1 MTYITYCMAV
11 LASRQ
16 NKPIPVFTWWIRW
29 AFLACS
35 LYCNKKK
42 SPSLAAYW
50 IPYWPSLIGKDEN
63 PFEIFWIMQV
73 SRISLALTVQNS
85 FFQEMWIWKSCTY
98 IFWKRRQVYIDYCRR
113 IILPFYKAIFIIK
126 NLRYCLVGY
135 QSSHGAYDI
144 ISKKWRTIPCK
155 SLQMFV
161 LSLSHIVWLFIKFI
175 NNWTKNT
182 SCIQEKTLI
191 EVCLISIW
199 KPPKHFSQDVQ
210 EFMSLFVMQ
219 VRYRQLCVTSW
230 ILKSM
235 T

>member
-1 MTYITYCMAV
+1 MAV

-35 LYCNKKK
+35 LYCNKKT
-42 SPSLAAYW
+42 SPSLASYW
-50 IPYWPSLIGKDEN
+50 IPYWPSLIGKDET
-63 PFEIFWIMQV
+63 FWNLLNNASQ
-73 SRISLALTVQNS
+73 QNFFGTHS
-85 FFQEMWIWKSCTY
+85 TEFIRFFQEMWIWKSCTC
-98 IFWKRRQVYIDYCRR
+98 IFWKRRQVYIDYCRC

-126 NLRYCLVGY
+126 NLRYCLVEY

-175 NNWTKNT
+175 KFVFLNW
-182 SCIQEKTLI
+182 I
-191 EVCLISIW
+191 
-199 KPPKHFSQDVQ
+199 
-210 EFMSLFVMQ
+210 
-219 VRYRQLCVTSW
+219 
-230 ILKSM
+230 
-235 T
+235 

>member
-1 MTYITYCMAV
+1 MAV

-63 PFEIFWIMQV
+63 LLNNASQ
-73 SRISLALTVQNS
+73 QNFFGTHS
-85 FFQEMWIWKSCTY
+85 TEFIRFFQEMWIWKSCTC
-98 IFWKRRQVYIDYCRR
+98 IFWKRQQVYIDYCRR

-126 NLRYCLVGY
+126 NLRYCLVEY

-161 LSLSHIVWLFIKFI
+161 LSLSHILWLFIKFI
-175 NNWTKNT
+175 KFVFLNW
-182 SCIQEKTLI
+182 I
-191 EVCLISIW
+191 
-199 KPPKHFSQDVQ
+199 
-210 EFMSLFVMQ
+210 
-219 VRYRQLCVTSW
+219 
-230 ILKSM
+230 
-235 T
+235 

>member
-1 MTYITYCMAV
+1 MAV

-35 LYCNKKK
+35 LYCNKEK

-63 PFEIFWIMQV
+63 LLNNASQ
-73 SRISLALTVQNS
+73 QNFFGTHS
-85 FFQEMWIWKSCTY
+85 TEFIRFFQEMWIWKSCTC
-98 IFWKRRQVYIDYCRR
+98 IFWKRQQVYIDYCRR

-126 NLRYCLVGY
+126 YLRYCLVD

-161 LSLSHIVWLFIKFI
+161 LSLSHIMWLFIKFI
-175 NNWTKNT
+175 KFVFLNW
-182 SCIQEKTLI
+182 I
-191 EVCLISIW
+191 
-199 KPPKHFSQDVQ
+199 
-210 EFMSLFVMQ
+210 
-219 VRYRQLCVTSW
+219 
-230 ILKSM
+230 
-235 T
+235 

>member
-1 MTYITYCMAV
+1 MAV

-63 PFEIFWIMQV
+63 LLNNASQ
-73 SRISLALTVQNS
+73 QNFFGTHS
-85 FFQEMWIWKSCTY
+85 TEFIRFFQEMWIWKSCTC
-98 IFWKRRQVYIDYCRR
+98 IFWKRQQVYIDYCRR

-126 NLRYCLVGY
+126 YLRYCLVD

-155 SLQMFV
+155 NLKMFV
-161 LSLSHIVWLFIKFI
+161 LSLSHILWLFIKFI
-175 NNWTKNT
+175 KFVFLNW
-182 SCIQEKTLI
+182 I
-191 EVCLISIW
+191 
-199 KPPKHFSQDVQ
+199 
-210 EFMSLFVMQ
+210 
-219 VRYRQLCVTSW
+219 
-230 ILKSM
+230 
-235 T
+235 